1 MPFRMPFDESY
12 NTRPALILARMSSM
26 RKQNLVLSFLD
37 SFASTRSRGKKAS
50 EFSLE
55 TRQTQAPQARRS
67 APRPAHAAAHA
78 AGANPVHLVH
88 EPVFHTPKARLKRY
102 P

>member
-67 APRPAHAAAHA
+67 APRPAHATAQTAARA
-78 AGANPVHLVH
+78 LSIVH

>member
-55 TRQTQAPQARRS
+55 TRQTQAPQARPVGAEASSRNS
-67 APRPAHAAAHA
+67 ASS
-78 AGANPVHLVH
+78 GASSVHR
-88 EPVFHTPKARLKRY
+88 A
-102 P
+102 